1 MRRGQA
7 REALLASA
15 TALFAERGFDRTT
28 TRDVA
33 ERAGVDA
40 TLIARYFGSK
50 AGLYLAALRA
60 ELGDGPPP
68 DLLQPD
74 RMTDLLGRLE
84 QRGPGPVFQSAVR
97 GHDDEQ
103 VQAAAREALHARLV
117 TPLTHRFERAGV
129 DRPQLRAELA
139 AAAFAGVALGRVSGA
154 FPALERAPVEEL
166 VALLTE
172 LLDLHVAGSDA

>member
-1 MRRGQA
+1 MARGQD
-7 REALLASA
+7 LLL
-15 TALFAERGFDRTT
+15 TAAQQLFAERGYERVT
-28 TRDVA
+28 TREIA

-74 RMTDLLGRLE
+74 RMAALLGRVDE
-84 QRGPGPVFQSAVR
+84 RGPGPVFQSAV
-97 GHDDEQ
+97 HPHEDEA

-117 TPLTHRFERAGV
+117 TPLRDRFAAAGTP
-129 DRPQLRAELA
+129 DPQLRAELVT
-139 AAAFAGVALGRVSGA
+139 AAFAGIALGRAGGA
-154 FPALERAPVEEL
+154 FPALQKLPPEDL
-166 VALLTE
+166 VALLQD
-172 LLDLHVAGSDA
+172 LLVP